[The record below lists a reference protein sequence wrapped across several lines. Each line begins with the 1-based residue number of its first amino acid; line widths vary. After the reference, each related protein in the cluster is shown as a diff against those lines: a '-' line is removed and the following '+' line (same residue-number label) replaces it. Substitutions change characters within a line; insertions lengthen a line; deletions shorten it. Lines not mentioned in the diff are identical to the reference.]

1 MRSPD
6 AAGAFDRRAQLVF
19 FPVDTHAD
27 EVVVVAARLAREA
40 GSRAQ
45 GAGRTVSCFIIRP
58 HFRDRTLKAA
68 PFEYTR
74 AASLAEACDLLARHG
89 GDAKLLA
96 GGQSLVPMM
105 AMRLVRPAWLID
117 INEIAELKFVKLEND
132 AARTGA
138 CTRQSIVE
146 RDDALAARVPLL
158 RRALA
163 WVGHVQTRNRGTVG
177 GSLAHAD
184 PSAELPLAAR
194 VLGAKMVL
202 RSSKGA
208 RTLEAERFFTGPMS
222 TAMRPDECL
231 EEVHWAAWGWRRTG
245 CAFNEISVRHG
256 DFAMVAAAAQVA
268 LDAAGRCVR
277 ATFGLGG
284 AGGTPLAFPEIA
296 ARLVGTRLEDEGIEG
311 AASDAASATE
321 PGGDLH
327 ASNEYRRHLVRVLAA
342 RALREARD
350 DAARQ

>member
-1 MRSPD
+1 
-6 AAGAFDRRAQLVF
+6 
-19 FPVDTHAD
+19 
-27 EVVVVAARLAREA
+27 
-40 GSRAQ
+40 
-45 GAGRTVSCFIIRP
+45 
-58 HFRDRTLKAA
+58 LKAA

-105 AMRLVRPAWLID
+105 AMRLVRPARLID

-163 WVGHVQTRNRGTVG
+163 CVGHVQTRNRGTVG

-194 VLGAKMVL
+194 VLGAKMML
-202 RSSKGA
+202 RSAKGSRA
-208 RTLEAERFFTGPMS
+208 LEAEKFFTGPMS
-222 TAMRPDECL
+222 TALRPDECL
-231 EEVHWAAWGWRRTG
+231 EEIHWPVWNEKRTG
-245 CAFNEISVRHG
+245 SAFTEIAIRHG

-268 LDAAGRCVR
+268 LATDGRCTR
-277 ATFGLGG
+277 AAFGLGG
-284 AGGTPLAFPEIA
+284 AAGTPLAFPTIA
-296 ARLVGTRLEDEGIEG
+296 ARLVGTKLEDKAIE
-311 AASDAASATE
+311 DAASAAAKETD
-321 PGGDLH
+321 PGSDLH
-327 ASNEYRRHLVRVLAA
+327 ATKEYRRHLARVLSG
-342 RALREARD
+342 RALREARER
-350 DAARQ
+350 AGSVR